1 MIDMAW
7 SPEFAAELVDKTF
20 GPTPRDAGS
29 QFTIKVT
36 AYRNGIRMVN
46 DTVVW
51 REHPEVGVQEAIAVL
66 LTEFEKRL
74 DREARDRAPDPRG
87 E

>member
-1 MIDMAW
+1 MIDLAW
-7 SPEFAAELVDKTF
+7 SPEFAAKLVDQGF

-29 QFTIKVT
+29 QFTITVT

-46 DTVVW
+46 GTVVW
-51 REHPEVGVQEAIAVL
+51 REHPELGVQEAIAVL

-74 DREARDRAPDPRG
+74 DREARDSK
-87 E
+87 EKKQ